1 LLAGIAGAWLPAREA
16 TTVSPAQALKAGDE
30 AALLGGRGHPWLGL
44 ALLGA
49 SLVACLIPPLDA
61 LPIGGYLAVAFLLA
75 GGVMLLPALAAGIAR
90 LLPQRGPVPARL
102 AAARL
107 GAAPGHAVVAAAGVL
122 TSVALA
128 AAMAIMVAS
137 FRDSVDQWLTQIL
150 PADLYLRAGLAKS
163 SGYLDEALQARISA
177 VNGVDRSSFTRHDNL
192 RLVSGEAPVALI
204 ARPLAADGSDL
215 PLVGAVRTGAQ
226 PAIWISEA
234 MHDIYGWRPG
244 QQVTLPLAGK
254 AVNLHVAGVWRDYA
268 RQTGAV
274 MIDLDDYRRLTGDL
288 LVNDAAISLAPGAAA
303 NQVADALTAL
313 AGPGVLE
320 IARPGEI
327 RAISLRIFD
336 RTFAV
341 TYLLEAVAI
350 AIGLAGVAASF
361 AALAAARRREFGMLR
376 HLGLTRRQIGWML
389 AQEGALA
396 AGVGVFAGLLAGGAI
411 GLVLIEV
418 VNRQS
423 FHWSMDLH
431 VPWGSLAIFAAGLV
445 ALAALAAVLAG
456 RQAMRQDAVL
466 AVREDW

>member
-1 LLAGIAGAWLPAREA
+1 
-16 TTVSPAQALKAGDE
+16 
-30 AALLGGRGHPWLGL
+30 
-44 ALLGA
+44 
-49 SLVACLIPPLDA
+49 
-61 LPIGGYLAVAFLLA
+61 
-75 GGVMLLPALAAGIAR
+75 
-90 LLPQRGPVPARL
+90 
-102 AAARL
+102 
-107 GAAPGHAVVAAAGVL
+107 
-122 TSVALA
+122 
-128 AAMAIMVAS
+128 
-137 FRDSVDQWLTQIL
+137 
-150 PADLYLRAGLAKS
+150 
-163 SGYLDEALQARISA
+163 
-177 VNGVDRSSFTRHDNL
+177 
-192 RLVSGEAPVALI
+192 
-204 ARPLAADGSDL
+204 ADGSDL

-244 QQVTLPLAGK
+244 QQVMLPLAGK